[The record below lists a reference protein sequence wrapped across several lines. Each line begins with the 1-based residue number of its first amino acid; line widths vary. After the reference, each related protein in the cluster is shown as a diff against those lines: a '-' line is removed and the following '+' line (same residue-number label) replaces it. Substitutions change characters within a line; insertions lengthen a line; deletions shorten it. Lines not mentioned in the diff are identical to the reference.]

1 MRCRIA
7 ILCLLFLAACSSE
20 RNAPESAD
28 SDAPAAQGE
37 TEVKVAPEF
46 ALEDIGGQTVRLSD
60 SAGKVRLVD
69 FWATWCAPCREEIPL
84 LNELHDTYGER
95 GLEILA
101 IAEEDE
107 AVLREF
113 VQKHG
118 VRYTNLVGTVD
129 VSESYRVLGLPTAYL
144 LDAEGRIIETFFGP
158 KPRRVLTEKIRTL
171 LEAVPLT

>member
-1 MRCRIA
+1 MRCRGV
-7 ILCLLFLAACSSE
+7 LTGLFLLLAACAGE
-20 RNAPESAD
+20 RDAPKPADPGESA
-28 SDAPAAQGE
+28 GN
-37 TEVKVAPEF
+37 VAPEF
-46 ALEDIGGQTVRLSD
+46 ALEDLGGQTVRLSD
-60 SAGKVRLVD
+60 SAGQVRLVD

-101 IAEEDE
+101 IAEEDQTI
-107 AVLREF
+107 LSEF

-129 VSESYRVLGLPTAYL
+129 VSESYRVPGLPTAYL

-158 KPRRVLTEKIRTL
+158 KPRRVLTEKIKAL
-171 LEAVPLT
+171 LG